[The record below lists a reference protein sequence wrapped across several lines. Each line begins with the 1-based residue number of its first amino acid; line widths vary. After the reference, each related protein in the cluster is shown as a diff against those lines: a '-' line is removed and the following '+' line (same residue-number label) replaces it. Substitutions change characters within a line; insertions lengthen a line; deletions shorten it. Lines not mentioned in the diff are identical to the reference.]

1 MSNLLWKYYHS
12 EDVEKFRHLL
22 SHGSQNPQF
31 TPKNYGGLGNAQSWG
46 SITGSQGGF
55 ATSPRTVTKHR
66 KASGQHAASGGKGL
80 STGLS
85 RADVNGRDHAGLTI
99 LHRAASSNV
108 EVAMSFALALL
119 EHPAI
124 DLYAQDTENGW
135 TALHR
140 ALYFGNITVARAI
153 IEKDTQDPGSHVG
166 SAVQRAAT
174 SVIKVKDY
182 EGNSPFDVY
191 NATIARRSLTL
202 DSNGDGSDDET
213 DGAES
218 VEEEGLPDFSAHPY
232 SINGDEIFAWGSS
245 RNHGLGFKDQD
256 DRQHPEKIVL
266 KRPDHLLFRFY
277 REYVE
282 ASEAK
287 DSAFKKPSSPPKSVS
302 ELPTLIANRPITI
315 QDMELSK
322 LHSAILTTDPESNL
336 YMCGFGPGGRLG
348 TGDEITR
355 FSYVPI
361 EEGALAGKKVN
372 KVALGQNHSLAVTS
386 DGSLMSW
393 GTNTYGQLGYTLPRP
408 AMKDE
413 EPICSTPRQIF
424 GPLKRETIIGI
435 AASAFHSVAHTS
447 TSLFT
452 WGKNEGQLGLMDSD
466 SRSLEIQPI
475 PRKVAASLF
484 KAAITMVSAI
494 NSATVVLLANHTVC
508 VFTNYGYNIVKFP
521 LFESFANYHLKTN
534 ALTTRYESTTNHISY
549 ITAGGDT
556 IGVVSSRGDLFT
568 VGVRSSPTN
577 TATSTTNPAK
587 IKDSLSA
594 PERVWS
600 LRKGHW
606 DGIKSVGITENGSV
620 IVCTQAGTVWRRVK
634 RANIKDAF
642 LGTKNFNRKDF
653 KFQRIP
659 GLTKVASVRSTTFGV
674 YAAIRKD
681 CDVTRTQIVVDE
693 QGLWSELAPLLS
705 IRNIQASEAPQD
717 EEDTDTPRFWAPAL
731 PKELFEPLKRAVLT
745 SPDLEGDVSRLFLG
759 QPPDDSYDF
768 NIATSISEVRI
779 PMHGFILSR
788 SPVFRRLMRDFRRT
802 GSASI
807 PDVLVVQN
815 GTASIDD
822 LSKKSEDT
830 QPEIIFQGIDFITL
844 VNLAAYLYT
853 DTVIDVW
860 HFTRHCPKMAYR
872 YRQVRTEVMK
882 VASHLKLSKLE
893 ASVRIMSEPDRQMN
907 IDMAVALQDP
917 TFFDDGDTIIELDGS
932 EVVVH
937 SALLCQR
944 CPFFEGLFNGRA
956 GGQWLAERRQDNTD
970 AVRIDLKHVQPE
982 AFHLVLRYIYS
993 DVGNELFDD
1002 IVSSDI
1008 DEFSELVLDVLAV
1021 SDELMLDRLSQICQ
1035 QVIGRFVNTRN
1046 VCNLLN
1052 AISPCAVTAFKDTAL
1067 EYLCLQLESMLE
1079 NHLLNDLDSELLLDL
1094 DEVIRANQ
1102 LNCLPFAKSGR
1113 AELLLHERYP
1123 GLAEDIHEERQRR
1136 VREMTFRMTQKD
1148 DDHKLSSSY
1157 RARVGSLDDHGPGS
1171 PSQEKLRRK
1180 SKASRNAP
1188 FSPSI
1193 RPKDST
1199 VDLMFDMDD
1208 DEILAAGSPST
1219 LKTSTRP
1226 TVSSG
1231 DDSAMRKISW
1241 MEPRS
1246 APDEEELPA
1255 SLSALSLQTPVE
1267 DSTIGTKTWSSPA
1280 LPSSKLDMK
1289 EIMAQASSSRTSAL
1303 SQSISAQKAEDE
1315 AANKQARLKL
1325 SQKERKR
1332 QQQIMQQT
1340 MDKPQISLNKEDG
1353 KPASPWQ
1360 VAGLGPRTSLKD
1372 VLSEPK
1378 PPASIATKSLASPS
1392 PSQSS
1397 TPRRTAS
1404 PDTRFAGQSRT
1415 SNSIGSNSKKGQ
1427 SSSTGSS
1434 RPSIDTRFAKSAPI
1448 VPHSKSYTT
1457 PVGKA
1462 EPSLQLSM
1470 SDIIGQQRREQEV
1483 IKEAVAKRSLQEIQ
1497 EEQAF
1502 QEWWDQESRRA
1513 QEQEAARS
1521 SAKNSSMGKG
1531 GKNSG
1536 GSGRGKSGARGRG
1549 GRNRGAAGGRG
1560 DAATSRGRG
1569 RGGQGQEKAAGA
1581 S

>member
-1 MSNLLWKYYHS
+1 MSHFLWKFYHN
-12 EDVEKFRHLL
+12 EDVDKFRHLL
-22 SHGSQNPQF
+22 SNGSQNTQF
-31 TPKNYGGLGNAQSWG
+31 TPKSYGGLGNAHSWG
-46 SITGSQGGF
+46 SVVGSPGGF
-55 ATSPRTVTKHR
+55 ATSPRTVTKSR
-66 KASGQHAASGGKGL
+66 KVSGQQSAGGAKGL
-80 STGLS
+80 NSSLT
-85 RADVNGRDHAGLTI
+85 RAEVNSRDHAGLTI
-99 LHRAASSNV
+99 LHRAASSTS
-108 EVAMSFALALL
+108 ELATSFALALL

-140 ALYFGNITVARAI
+140 ALYFGNITLARAI
-153 IEKDTQDPGSHVG
+153 IEKDSRDPGSQIG
-166 SAVQRAAT
+166 SAVQRAAS

-191 NATIARRSLTL
+191 NATIARRSINL
-202 DSNGDGSDDET
+202 DSNGDGSDDES
-213 DGAES
+213 DDAES
-218 VEEEGLPDFSAHPY
+218 VLAGSTLDSTPF
-232 SINGDEIFAWGSS
+232 SINGDEVFAWGSS

-282 ASEAK
+282 SFEAK
-287 DSAFKKPSSPPKSVS
+287 DLPFNKPLSPPKSVS
-302 ELPTLIANRPITI
+302 ELPTLITNRPIAI

-348 TGDEITR
+348 TGDETTR

-361 EEGALAGKKVN
+361 EEGALAGKKVC
-372 KVALGQNHSLAVTS
+372 KIALGQNHSLAVTS

-408 AMKDE
+408 ALKDE
-413 EPICSTPRQIF
+413 EPVCSTPRQIF
-424 GPLKRETIIGI
+424 GPLKREAIVGI
-435 AASAFHSVAHTS
+435 AASALHSVAHTS

-466 SRSLEIQPI
+466 SRSLEMQPI

-494 NSATVVLLANHTVC
+494 NSASIVLLANHTVC

-521 LFESFANYHLKTN
+521 LYEGFTNYHLKTN
-534 ALTTRYESTTNHISY
+534 ALTTRYETTTNHISH

-556 IGVVSSRGDLFT
+556 IGAVSSRGDLFT
-568 VGVRSSPTN
+568 VAVRSIPTN
-577 TATSTTNPAK
+577 AATSTTNPAK
-587 IKDSLSA
+587 IKDSLST

-620 IVCTQAGTVWRRVK
+620 IVCTQAGAVWRRVK

-642 LGTKNFNRKDF
+642 PGTKNFNRKDF

-681 CDVTRTQIVVDE
+681 CDVTRTQIGVDE
-693 QGLWSELAPLLS
+693 QSLWSDVAPLLS
-705 IRNIQASEAPQD
+705 IQDMVASEAPQHA
-717 EEDTDTPRFWAPAL
+717 EDTDTPRFWSPAL
-731 PKELFEPLKRAVLT
+731 PKDLFEPLKRAVLT
-745 SPDLEGDVSRLFLG
+745 SPDLEGDVSRHFLG
-759 QPPDDSYDF
+759 QDLDDAYNF
-768 NIATSISEVRI
+768 NLATSISEVRI
-779 PMHGFILSR
+779 PVHGFILSR
-788 SPVFRRLMRDFRRT
+788 SPILRKLVNEFRGT

-807 PDVLVVQN
+807 PDVLVIQN
-815 GTASIDD
+815 SSTTPSHPLDVVGVAR
-822 LSKKSEDT
+822 
-830 QPEIIFQGIDFITL
+830 PEIVFQGIDFISL
-844 VNLAAYLYT
+844 INFAVYLYT

-872 YRQVRTEVMK
+872 YRQVRLEVMK
-882 VASHLKLSKLE
+882 VASHLKMSKLE
-893 ASVRIMSEPDRQMN
+893 AAVRLMSEPGRQMN
-907 IDMAVALQDP
+907 IDMALALRDP
-917 TFFDDGDTIIELDGS
+917 TFFDDGDAIIELDGS
-932 EVVVH
+932 EVAVH

-944 CPFFEGLFNGRA
+944 CPFFDGLFNGRA
-956 GGQWLAERRQDNTD
+956 GGQWLSERRQNNSE

-982 AFHLVLRYIYS
+982 AFNLVLRYLYS
-993 DVGNELFDD
+993 DIGNELFDD
-1002 IVSSDI
+1002 IVSTDI
-1008 DEFSELVLDVLAV
+1008 DEFSELVMDVLAV

-1052 AISPCAVTAFKDTAL
+1052 AIGPCAVTAFKDNAL
-1067 EYLCLQLESMLE
+1067 EYLCLQLESILE
-1079 NHLLNDLDSELLLDL
+1079 NHLLNDLDSDLLLEL
-1094 DEVIRANQ
+1094 DEVVRANQ

-1113 AELLLHERYP
+1113 AELLLHERHP
-1123 GLAEDIHEERQRR
+1123 SLAEDIDEERQRR
-1136 VREMTFRMTQKD
+1136 LKEMTFRMNLKD

-1157 RARVGSLDDHGPGS
+1157 RGKVGSLDDFGPGS

-1180 SKASRNAP
+1180 SKTPRNAP

-1208 DEILAAGSPST
+1208 DEVLASGSPPTPKNALKST
-1219 LKTSTRP
+1219 IDTNA
-1226 TVSSG
+1226 
-1231 DDSAMRKISW
+1231 DSVVRKISW
-1241 MEPRS
+1241 ADPRS
-1246 APDEEELPA
+1246 VPDAEEK
-1255 SLSALSLQTPVE
+1255 LSTPTGLGIRTTSE
-1267 DSTIGTKTWSSPA
+1267 DTHLTKTWSSPA

-1303 SQSISAQKAEDE
+1303 SQSISAQKAQDE
-1315 AANKQARLKL
+1315 ATNKQARLKL
-1325 SQKERKR
+1325 SQKERKK
-1332 QQQIMQQT
+1332 QQQIMQQSI
-1340 MDKPQISLNKEDG
+1340 DKPQISLNKEDG
-1353 KPASPWQ
+1353 NPASPWQ
-1360 VAGLGPRTSLKD
+1360 VAGLGQKTSLKE

-1378 PPASIATKSLASPS
+1378 PSTAPTGKSLASPI
-1392 PSQSS
+1392 PSGGS

-1404 PDTRFAGQSRT
+1404 PDTRFAGQSRNGNN
-1415 SNSIGSNSKKGQ
+1415 SNTKKGQ
-1427 SSSTGSS
+1427 SSSAGSS
-1434 RPSIDTRFAKSAPI
+1434 RPNIDSRSTKSSPI
-1448 VPHSKSYTT
+1448 IPHSKSYTT

-1513 QEQEAARS
+1513 QEQEAART
-1521 SAKNSSMGKG
+1521 KNVQASKG
-1531 GKNSG
+1531 SKSG
-1536 GSGRGKSGARGRG
+1536 GGRGKGGARGRG
-1549 GRNRGAAGGRG
+1549 GRGRD
-1560 DAATSRGRG
+1560 DATQARGRG
-1569 RGGQGQEKAAGA
+1569 RGQEKAPGAAGA
-1581 S
+1581 V